1 MTAPLDRSATTAEAA
16 VDLLLPEGTCL
27 LHIGPPKTGTTSLQA
42 AFWGARRD
50 ALAQGVR
57 YAGRS
62 RHESQAALAVA
73 RSTTGA
79 PDRPTIRQWHALA
92 DEVRRAKEPR
102 VVLSSEALS
111 YADSGAVHR
120 VIGDLAPREPRV
132 IVTLRPLPKIL
143 PSAWQ
148 QFVKHGLDASYEAWL
163 DAILNRPPAKIT
175 PLFWRQQRH
184 DELVARWSGVVD
196 PARVTV
202 VVVDDRDHDGLLRT
216 FEAFT
221 GLRSGTLAP
230 VKDLANRS
238 LTAIEVEAVRALTQR
253 LRAEGFASAEIDRM
267 VRGRSA
273 AYLLT
278 RRPDPAEPRIE
289 TPQWALDRAGE
300 IAGEM
305 IAAIGSSGVRVIG
318 DLATLTVGP
327 DPGSP
332 FEGSDEIAQTR
343 EVAAWLAYGMY
354 LAGRHDA
361 EARGAGRRLVSGAML
376 RLPPS
381 VAVRLRALRPR

>member
-1 MTAPLDRSATTAEAA
+1 MTAPLDRSATTADAA

-42 AFWGARRD
+42 AFWAARRD

-73 RSTTGA
+73 RSTPGA
-79 PDRPTIRQWHALA
+79 PDRPTIQRWHVLA

-111 YADSGAVHR
+111 YADSGAVRR
-120 VIGDLAPREPRV
+120 VIGDLAPREHHV
-132 IVTLRPLPKIL
+132 VVTLRPLPKIL

-148 QFVKHGLDASYEAWL
+148 QFVKNGLDASYEAWL
-163 DAILNRPPAKIT
+163 DAILNRPPDKIT

-184 DELVARWSGVVD
+184 DELVSRWAGVVD

-216 FEAFT
+216 FETFT

-253 LRAEGFASAEIDRM
+253 LRTEGFAPAEIDRT
-267 VRGRSA
+267 VRGRA
-273 AYLLT
+273 AEYLLT
-278 RRPDPAEPRIE
+278 RRPDPTEPRIE

-305 IAAIGSSGVRVIG
+305 VAAIGSSGVRVIG
-318 DLATLTVGP
+318 DLAILTVGP
-327 DPGSP
+327 DPG
-332 FEGSDEIAQTR
+332 GASDGTDEVAQTR

-361 EARGAGRRLVSGAML
+361 DARGAGRRLVSGTMA

-381 VAVRLRALRPR
+381 VAGRLRALRPK